1 MHSNTPLAR
10 WLNKKHRTVSGFARE
25 AGISRPRLYHYI
37 HGYAVPTEPVLS
49 RLCELTGLKRS
60 AFQKHHG
67 KDAA

>member
-10 WLNKKHRTVSGFARE
+10 WLNKHKRTVSGTARE
-25 AGISRPRLYHYI
+25 LGISRPRLYFYL

-49 RLCELTGLKRS
+49 KLCALTGLKPS

-67 KDAA
+67 RDAA